1 MDVQTKVPVT
11 LAGKDF
17 VVKQVPMARI
27 KRIGPLIA
35 EAIGNVAADVSTQD
49 GIHTVLDQLL
59 DAPHALLSLFI
70 DDLPKEI
77 FHDEQNGVTL
87 PEFESVLKKALEIN
101 RVDALKN
108 VFSRLMPTLLQ
119 ASNLTKMNSLNS
131 ALKPTAGVPQ
141 RP

>member
-1 MDVQTKVPVT
+1 MDTQTKVPVT

-27 KRIGPLIA
+27 KRLGTVVS
-35 EAIGNVAADVSTQD
+35 EAVGSIETDLTTED
-49 GIHTVLDQLL
+49 GVTALMDKLL

-77 FHDEQNGVTL
+77 FHDEESGVTL
-87 PEFESVLKKALEIN
+87 PELIDVMNKAFALN

-108 VFSRLMPTLLQ
+108 VFSRLGPTLLQ
-119 ASNLTKMNSLNS
+119 ASTSMKTS
-131 ALKPTAGVPQ
+131 
-141 RP
+141 

>member
-1 MDVQTKVPVT
+1 MDTQTKVPVT

-27 KRIGPLIA
+27 KRLGAVVSEAVGSIETDLTA
-35 EAIGNVAADVSTQD
+35 ED
-49 GIHTVLDQLL
+49 GVTALMDKLL

-77 FHDEQNGVTL
+77 FHDEDNGVTL
-87 PEFESVLKKALEIN
+87 PELLDVLDKAFTLN

-108 VFSRLMPTLLQ
+108 VFSRLGPTLLQ
-119 ASNLTKMNSLNS
+119 ASTSMKTN
-131 ALKPTAGVPQ
+131 
-141 RP
+141 